1 VPFVS
6 DTATSTASRLT
17 SVTIAKRPSVWGGTA
32 MDIDLIWVKRE
43 AEYFCKPDWTGQIRL
58 IRLNKFRHA
67 RKRFPDPAAKLYV
80 D

>member
-1 VPFVS
+1 V
-6 DTATSTASRLT
+6 
-17 SVTIAKRPSVWGGTA
+17 
-32 MDIDLIWVKRE
+32 IWVSGE

-80 D
+80 DWPLPHAIAREVVVDLGMNCLCR